1 METQTFSALTLHKQL
16 VDSISNQ
23 TILVTGGTGSF
34 GQKFIATVFEHFQ
47 PKGII
52 VFSRDEFKQHH
63 MKTVGGFSEQKY
75 PNLHYVLGDIRNR
88 DRLYEVLKEYR
99 VDIVVHT
106 AAIKHVDISEKN
118 PSECIETNIIGSMNL
133 VRACKDANVKKVLAL
148 STDKCVD
155 PINIYGAS
163 KLCLERIVITGN
175 NFPLLKEFYEDPTQ
189 ECPTI
194 FSVARYGN
202 VLGSRGSVVH
212 VFSEQI
218 KAGTLKVTDDKMT
231 RFTLLK
237 SEAVNFA
244 LNCMRMMV
252 GGEVFIPEL
261 PSYSLNQLIRVM
273 VPHPNF
279 PIENIGL
286 RPGEKIHESMISKHE
301 SHLALRINPIV
312 DTNLGFYV
320 IRNHFYGKY
329 VDYESLYSKIF
340 LNTDVKNCCAN
351 WSYSSDTNNILLE
364 DDKLK
369 ALIALVLWE

>member
-1 METQTFSALTLHKQL
+1 MDSRNFSALTLNSDL
-16 VDSISNQ
+16 AESFLGQ

-34 GQKFIATVFEHFQ
+34 GQKFIATVFEHFK
-47 PKGII
+47 PKAIV

-88 DRLYEVLKEYR
+88 DRLYEILKEYR

-118 PSECIETNIIGSMNL
+118 PSECIETNIIGSLNL
-133 VRACKDANVKKVLAL
+133 VKACKDANVKRVLAL

-163 KLCLERIVITGN
+163 KLCLERVVITGN
-175 NFPLLKEFYEDPTQ
+175 NFPLLKEFYEGSTQ
-189 ECPTI
+189 KCPTI

-218 KAGTLKVTDDKMT
+218 KNGTLKVTNKEMT

-244 LNCMRMMV
+244 LNCIGMMV
-252 GGEVFIPEL
+252 GGEVFVPEL
-261 PSYSLNQLIRVM
+261 PSYSLEQLIRVM
-273 VPHPNF
+273 SPHPEF

-301 SHLALRINPIV
+301 SHLALRINPVI
-312 DTNLGFYV
+312 DTNRGFYV

-329 VDYESLYSKIF
+329 VNYESLYSNIF
-340 LNTDVKNCCAN
+340 KGGEVINCCAN
-351 WSYSSDTNNILLE
+351 WSYSSDDNPLLK
-364 DDKLK
+364 DDRLK
-369 ALIALVLWE
+369 ALVALVLNE

>member
-1 METQTFSALTLHKQL
+1 MENQTFSALTLHKKF

-47 PKGII
+47 PKAIV

-88 DRLYEVLKEYR
+88 DRLYEVLKEYL

-175 NFPLLKEFYEDPTQ
+175 NFPLLKKIYEDPTQ
-189 ECPTI
+189 EHPTI

-218 KAGTLKVTDDKMT
+218 KAGTIKVTDNKMT

-244 LNCMRMMV
+244 LNCIGMMV

-261 PSYSLNQLIRVM
+261 PSYSLEQLIRVM
-273 VPHPNF
+273 TPFPNF

-301 SHLALRINPIV
+301 SHLALYIKPIT
-312 DTNLGFYV
+312 DINLGFYV
-320 IRNHFYGKY
+320 VRNHYYGKY

-340 LNTDVKNCCAN
+340 ESEEVVNCCAN
-351 WSYSSDTNNILLE
+351 WSYSSNTNKLLD

-369 ALIALVLWE
+369 ALVAFVLWE